1 MGEILEKIE
10 WTLEGQAIIDE
21 QMFQTVIL
29 MK

>member
-10 WTLEGQAIIDE
+10 WTLEGKAIIDE